1 MLLVASGGILR
12 AHRSLAAAGSR
23 ANVAMAIGGAAA
35 NKTLPLSE
43 TYGDAGQ
50 MIQMACGPSY
60 AVDAVQRTNAAAA
73 SMGLPP
79 VGFGVT
85 VLLAVVVSLICW

>member
-1 MLLVASGGILR
+1 MQVFSQ
-12 AHRSLAAAGSR
+12 
-23 ANVAMAIGGAAA
+23 AAA

-43 TYGDAGQ
+43 TYADAGQ

-73 SMGLPP
+73 SMGVPP
-79 VGFGVT
+79 AGLGVA
-85 VLLAVVVSLICW
+85 VVLAVVVSLICL